1 MKKTYIS
8 PELLTVALSPR
19 AGILQD
25 TSLPINDGTT
35 PINDPNDILTKED
48 KTAGKDIWDEE
59 W

>member
-19 AGILQD
+19 AGILKD
-25 TSLPINDGTT
+25 TSLPIGSGET
-35 PINDPNDILTKED
+35 PIENPNEILTKEN
-48 KTAGKDIWDEE
+48 KNVNVWDEE